1 MSVLKRLDQQI
12 LKKMVYASTLI
23 TQIVNLNISKALS
36 EIN

>member
-1 MSVLKRLDQQI
+1 MNALKRLNQQI

-23 TQIVNLNISKALS
+23 TQIANLNISKASL